1 MAEQIIQAALD
12 EHANE
17 LADKQQGRAKEEWA
31 GNDARMILRRR
42 VARHLAELI
51 RPDKPEGGD
60 YS

>member
-1 MAEQIIQAALD
+1 
-12 EHANE
+12 
-17 LADKQQGRAKEEWA
+17 LADKQQGRAEEEWA